1 MLRCAASF
9 VVATYGQVL
18 LTPQDWRALPAELLT
33 KPSFSV
39 HFSTFYEFVM
49 NDEQIHVIIARLQ
62 ENLKNWDMPI
72 VSHLAEMGQDP
83 FKILISTL
91 LSLRTKDETTTG
103 ATARLFGL
111 ARSPAEMLQ
120 LSEAVIIEAIYPVG
134 FYRKKAKTIHHI
146 CRELI
151 DRHHSSVPDNLEDLL
166 ALKGVGRKTANLVLS
181 LGYGRPAICVDTH
194 VHRISNR
201 LGYVATKTPE
211 QTEQALRSKLP
222 VHYWRDY
229 NTLLVA
235 FGQRICRPVSPFC
248 SRCPVSG
255 YCDRKNV
262 GASR

>member
-9 VVATYGQVL
+9 VVATYDQVR
-18 LTPQDWRALPAELLT
+18 LTPHDLCALPAELFT
-33 KPSFSV
+33 QPPYSV
-39 HFSTFYEFVM
+39 HFSTFCEFVM
-49 NDEQIHVIIARLQ
+49 NDEQIHAIIARLQ